1 MDNSEMKVLFDHNLD
16 RRLRKHLLDHDVKT
30 TFEMGWQNLSNGKL
44 LTKAVKEFEV
54 FLTCDG
60 NIKYQSSIN
69 SYNIGIVVIRAF
81 DNRLVTHSHMMN
93 EVEEA
98 IVRVKKGELVEVF
111 HPLAKAYFLGS
122 LSK

>member
-1 MDNSEMKVLFDHNLD
+1 MRVLFDHNLD
-16 RRLRKHLLDHDVKT
+16 RRLRNYLLDHDVRT

-44 LTKAVKEFEV
+44 ITKAIKEFEV

-60 NIKYQSSIN
+60 NIKNQHSIS

-98 IVRVKKGELVEVF
+98 IVKVRKGELVEVF
-111 HPLAKAYFLGS
+111 HPLAKAYFLGNV
-122 LSK
+122 SK